1 MEGISENTIV
11 NLISAA
17 FSEYVKTL
25 NDQNKKVK
33 ESGAKLLSK
42 IAEYHPKTILLR

>member
-1 MEGISENTIV
+1 MEGISKNTIL
-11 NLISAA
+11 NLISSI

-25 NDQNKKVK
+25 LDSSKKVK

-42 IAEYHPKTILLR
+42 IAEFHPETVLLR